1 MIVRKIYLLVGLLT
15 MSVSLSLFAQQETPN
30 QQSKISTDKVKI
42 DGKYYFIHIVRKGET
57 LYSISKLY
65 NVSQMEI
72 AMENPDIHLGLQVD
86 QALKVPLNQAAI
98 SANELTKDDDY
109 IYHIVRKG
117 ETLFGLSKK
126 YEISM
131 EEIISINP
139 EVETGIK
146 LSQVILIPKR
156 KAEIAN
162 EIKGFEKTERYI
174 YHEVQPKE
182 GFYSITK
189 KYGVSEQTIRQLNAD
204 LVKDGLKLGSILRI
218 PTNLSDTLPQSLPVT
233 TKPIDIKGENI
244 PVQSAFSICD
254 TLSLRKRKS
263 VYNIALLLPLYT
275 KEFENPETDSL
286 GYKLPQSKNE
296 AKKVPQRSVN
306 FLDFYQGAL
315 VAIDSLKDAGMSV
328 NLWVYD
334 TQKNAAKT
342 KALLAEQGLS
352 KADLIIGP
360 IYPESLKPVAEFA
373 KEHRIPIVSPLSSN
387 SFLLNQNPYIFQVNP
402 SFTTQLTEF
411 TKKMELCG
419 DQNIVLIH
427 EADSTSSSMVNSLK
441 TLIKEQILKCA
452 KADQLHFKEVTYAP
466 GSPAPEIQ
474 ERISQSLVYEKENII
489 IVPSNNEAFVTDLL
503 GSLHTLA
510 TYYKYP
516 ISLYGF
522 PRWQR
527 FRNVELDYYYKLQL
541 HLFTPFYVDYSLT
554 KSKGFVAE
562 YRSRFRVEPT
572 QFAFHGYDV
581 FMYFLSAL
589 NQYGPD
595 FRNCIQNMDVNL
607 LQTEFDFKQ
616 SGSTEGFENRS
627 INLIRYNKQFEINR
641 VDTLSNEL

>member
-1 MIVRKIYLLVGLLT
+1 MIARKITLLVLLL
-15 MSVSLSLFAQQETPN
+15 MSVSLSLFAQQETSS

-42 DGKYYFIHIVRKGET
+42 DGKYYFIHIVRRGET

-86 QALKVPLNQAAI
+86 QALKVPLNQATI
-98 SANELTKDDDY
+98 SANDLTRDDDY

-126 YEISM
+126 YDTSM
-131 EEIISINP
+131 EKIISINP

-156 KAEIAN
+156 KAEITTETAV
-162 EIKGFEKTERYI
+162 EKTERYI
-174 YHEVQPKE
+174 YHEVQPRE

-189 KYGVSEQTIRQLNAD
+189 KYGVTEQTIRQLNAD
-204 LVKDGLKLGSILRI
+204 LVKEGLKLGTILRI
-218 PTNLSDTLPQSLPVT
+218 PTNLSDTLPQSLPIT
-233 TKPIDIKGENI
+233 EKPIEIKGDSLQ
-244 PVQSAFSICD
+244 VQSVYSICD
-254 TLSLRKRKS
+254 TTNLRKRKS

-286 GYKLPQSKNE
+286 GYKIPQSKNE

-315 VAIDSLKDAGMSV
+315 IAIDSLKNAGMSV

-334 TQKNAAKT
+334 TEKNATKT

-373 KEHRIPIVSPLSSN
+373 KERHIPIVSPLSSN

-427 EADSTSSSMVNSLK
+427 EADSTSSSMVENLK
-441 TLIKEQILKCA
+441 TLIKDQILKCA

-474 ERISQSLVYEKENII
+474 ERISQSLAYEKENII

-503 GSLHTLA
+503 GTLHTLA

-554 KSKGFVAE
+554 KSKDFVSE

-595 FRNCIQNMDVNL
+595 FRNCIQNLDIDL

-616 SGSTEGFENRS
+616 SGSSEGFENRS